1 MEFMNF
7 VYSKAGEYTLKY
19 HDHIEQ
25 KLSEGFPTMES
36 VLENLENK
44 KPEERNEIEKSM
56 YDELQELKRINQDY
70 ADLIKLNKAKVHA
83 KQREVCKFTIIL

>member
-1 MEFMNF
+1 MNF
-7 VYSKAGEYTLKY
+7 VYSKAGEFTLKY

-25 KLSEGFPTMES
+25 KFNEGFPSMES

-44 KPEERNEIEKSM
+44 KPEELQGTDKTMLE
-56 YDELQELKRINQDY
+56 DLQELRRINQDY

-83 KQREVCKFTIIL
+83 KQREVCKIQRK